1 MKKVWAAAVFGA
13 ILFVAALVPC
23 QAATN
28 GSGEDAGVRAGAK
41 VFSDQCAVCHSVEPN
56 KKIVGPSLY
65 GEVSGTKPRKIDA
78 QLRDI
83 VLKGIGR
90 MPDFKDELSSQD
102 LDNLLA
108 YLHTVGDVTGK

>member
-1 MKKVWAAAVFGA
+1 MKKVLAAAVFAA
-13 ILFVAALVPC
+13 ILPVAALVPC
-23 QAATN
+23 RGATN
-28 GSGEDAGVRAGAK
+28 GSGADAGVRTGAK
-41 VFSDQCAVCHSVEPN
+41 VFNDQCAVCHSVKPN

-65 GEVSGTKPRKIDA
+65 GEVSGPNPKKTDA

-90 MPDFKDELSSQD
+90 MPDFKDKLSSRN

-108 YLHTVGDVTGK
+108 YLHALGDITGK

>member
-1 MKKVWAAAVFGA
+1 MKKVLAAAVFAA

-23 QAATN
+23 RAATN
-28 GSGEDAGVRAGAK
+28 GSDAGVRAGAK
-41 VFSDQCAVCHSVEPN
+41 VFSSQCAVCHSVKPN

-65 GEVSGTKPRKIDA
+65 GEVSGPNPRKTDA